1 MKVYLMIPLSNTN
14 VLKKCK
20 TAGCIWNPDNLFET
34 PDPLPPCE
42 NPPPITE
49 LRGKVEGMSDPV
61 KMKSSANSLGW
72 KASATMAI
80 GALVL
85 FWI

>member
-1 MKVYLMIPLSNTN
+1 
-14 VLKKCK
+14 
-20 TAGCIWNPDNLFET
+20 
-34 PDPLPPCE
+34 
-42 NPPPITE
+42 
-49 LRGKVEGMSDPV
+49 MSDPV

-72 KASATMAI
+72 KASATMSI